1 MPPEASPSPRAIV
14 LAAGRGE
21 RMRPLSDHTPK
32 PLLELHGQPLVAHHL
47 LALARDGVAE
57 AVVNTAWLEEQFA
70 ARLGDGS
77 AFGLQ
82 LSYSHEGALYGGA
95 LETAGGIAT
104 VLPWLSEGGRAVF
117 WVVSGDIWS
126 PDFVFDA
133 DLTRRFAAS
142 DLDALL
148 WLVPNPP
155 YHAKGDFG
163 LGLPR
168 PDLAACAALGTSN
181 LNPSAGGPSLTYANL
196 ALMKPAF
203 LQHLP
208 AGQRAALGPL
218 LHQAMALGRVAVLA
232 YDGRW
237 ANVGTP
243 ADLAALQEQPHP
255 PPRIPGSPAQ
265 R

>member
-1 MPPEASPSPRAIV
+1 MPPEPSSHPPRAIV

-32 PLLELHGQPLVAHHL
+32 PLLELHGQALVAHHL
-47 LALARDGVAE
+47 LALARDGITE
-57 AVVNTAWLEEQFA
+57 AIVNTAWLEQQFP

-77 AFGLQ
+77 SFGLH
-82 LSYSHEGALYGGA
+82 LIYSHEGARYGGA

-104 VLPWLSEGGRAVF
+104 VLPWLSEGGREVF

-133 DLTRRFAAS
+133 ALAERFAGS

-155 YHAKGDFG
+155 YHPAGDFG
-163 LGLPR
+163 LGTAR
-168 PDLAACAALGTSN
+168 EDLAAGAALGVSGA
-181 LNPSAGGPSLTYANL
+181 SAVDASRRLTYANL
-196 ALMKPAF
+196 ALMKPA
-203 LQHLP
+203 LLHGVL

-218 LHQAMALGRVAVLA
+218 LHQAMAQGRVAVLP

-243 ADLAALQEQPHP
+243 ADLAALQ
-255 PPRIPGSPAQ
+255 AQ
-265 R
+265 AR

>member
-1 MPPEASPSPRAIV
+1 
-14 LAAGRGE
+14 
-21 RMRPLSDHTPK
+21 MRPLSDHTPK
-32 PLLELHGQPLVAHHL
+32 PLLELHGQALVAHHL
-47 LALARDGVAE
+47 LALARDGITE
-57 AVVNTAWLEEQFA
+57 AIVNTAWLEQQFP

-77 AFGLQ
+77 SFGLH
-82 LSYSHEGALYGGA
+82 LSYSHEGARYGGA

-104 VLPWLSEGGRAVF
+104 VLPWLSEGGREVF

-133 DLTRRFAAS
+133 ALAERFAAS

-155 YHAKGDFG
+155 YHPAGDFG
-163 LGLPR
+163 LGTSR
-168 PDLAACAALGTSN
+168 EDLAAGAALGVSGA
-181 LNPSAGGPSLTYANL
+181 SAVDASRRLTYANL
-196 ALMKPAF
+196 ALMKPA
-203 LQHLP
+203 LLHGVP

-218 LHQAMALGRVAVLA
+218 LRRAMAQGRAAVLP

-243 ADLAALQEQPHP
+243 ADLAALQ
-255 PPRIPGSPAQ
+255 AQ
-265 R
+265 AR

>member
-1 MPPEASPSPRAIV
+1 MPDTPAAIAPPRAIV

-32 PLLELHGQPLVAHHL
+32 PLLDLHGLPLVAHHL
-47 LALARDGVAE
+47 LALARDGVTE
-57 AVVNTAWLEEQFA
+57 AIVNTAWLEEQFP

-77 AFGLQ
+77 SFGLQ
-82 LSYSHEGALYGGA
+82 LNYSHEGALYGDA

-104 VLPWLSEGGRAVF
+104 ALPWLSEGERPVF

-133 DLTRRFAAS
+133 ALARRFAAS

-155 YHAKGDFG
+155 YHLAGDFAFG
-163 LGLPR
+163 TAR
-168 PDLAACAALGTSN
+168 PDLAPGAALGVSGN
-181 LNPSAGGPSLTYANL
+181 AAADGAPRQTYANL
-196 ALMKPAF
+196 ALMKTALLSGVPC
-203 LQHLP
+203 
-208 AGQRAALGPL
+208 GQRAALGPL
-218 LHQAMALGRVAVLA
+218 LHQAMAQGRVAVLP
-232 YDGRW
+232 YTGRW

-243 ADLAALQEQPHP
+243 ADLAALQ
-255 PPRIPGSPAQ
+255 AQ
-265 R
+265 AA

>member
-1 MPPEASPSPRAIV
+1 MLPPLTLPPRAIV

-21 RMRPLSDHTPK
+21 RMRPLSDTTPK

-57 AVVNTAWLEEQFA
+57 AIVNTAWLEEQFP

-77 AFGLQ
+77 HFGLS
-82 LSYSHEGALYGGA
+82 LSYSPEGARYGGA

-104 VLPWLSEGGRAVF
+104 VLPRLSEGGRAVF

-133 DLTRRFAAS
+133 VLAQRFAAS

-155 YHAKGDFG
+155 YHPAGDFG
-163 LGLPR
+163 FGTAR
-168 PDLAACAALGTSN
+168 HDLAPGAALGVSG
-181 LNPSAGGPSLTYANL
+181 SAEADGSPRQTYANL
-196 ALMKPAF
+196 ALMKPA
-203 LQHLP
+203 LLHGVP

-218 LHQAMALGRVAVLA
+218 LHQAMARGRVAVLP
-232 YDGRW
+232 YTGRW

-243 ADLAALQEQPHP
+243 ADLAALH
-255 PPRIPGSPAQ
+255 AQ
-265 R
+265 AA